1 MAGRPATK
9 KASVTEKSQTAQAVL
24 EKINAGTA
32 ELKAEGIN
40 DVVRESGA
48 QKIAMDEEIP
58 CRSIVFGGLTWVS
71 PKTGAHY
78 RWNGIGDVEYLPF
91 AELVTLNNTNRN
103 FLFRPLFVVQDAR
116 AVEYFRLLP
125 TYEKVARI
133 GDLDAAL
140 AGSVAEVESVVN
152 DALRVGMR
160 SVLIS
165 KIREMRKSGAL
176 RDIDVISLLE
186 QKLSFDF
193 TGDSPL
199 DTEE

>member
-9 KASVTEKSQTAQAVL
+9 KAPVAEKAQAAEAVL
-24 EKINAGTA
+24 EKISASTS

-48 QKIAMDEEIP
+48 QKISMDEEIP

-71 PKTGAHY
+71 PKTGSHY

-91 AELVTLNNTNRN
+91 AELVTMNNTNRN
-103 FLFRPLFVVQDAR
+103 FLFRPLFVVQDTR

-133 GDLDAAL
+133 GDLDEAL
-140 AGSVAEVESVVN
+140 TGSIADVESVVN

-165 KIREMRKSGAL
+165 KVREMRKSGVL
-176 RDIDVISLLE
+176 RDIDIISLLE

-193 TGDSPL
+193 TKDSPL
-199 DTEE
+199 DMEE